1 MTKALLIIDVQNEYV
16 TGALPITY
24 PPLSVSLPNIAAAMD
39 AATAAGHLVVVVRH
53 TESAAAPIFA
63 EGTPGWTLV
72 DAVADRPHDHL
83 IDKTWP
89 SAFTGTNLAEWLA
102 AHDVDTVTI
111 AGYMTQHCD
120 ESTAREAFHRG
131 LAVEVLSDATGTLDL
146 ANEAGRVTAEE
157 LHRAMLV
164 ALHAGFA
171 AVRTTADWIAGGE
184 AVRSNIVASTRVAP

>member
-24 PPLSVSLPNIAAAMD
+24 PPLAESLPNIAAAMD
-39 AATAAGHLVVVVRH
+39 AATAAGIPVVVIRH
-53 TESAAAPIFA
+53 SQAAGAPIFA
-63 EGTPGWTLV
+63 TGSPGWELV
-72 DAVADRPHDHL
+72 DVVADRHRDHL
-83 IDKTWP
+83 IDKSWP
-89 SAFTGTNLAEWLA
+89 SSFTGTDLADWLA
-102 AHDVDTVTI
+102 AHGVDTVAI

-131 LAVEVLSDATGTLDL
+131 LSVELLADATGTLDL
-146 ANEAGRVTAEE
+146 ANEAGKVSAEE

-171 AVRTTADWIAGGE
+171 AVMTTADWIAGAE
-184 AVRSNIVASTRVAP
+184 PVRSNIVASTRRA